1 MVLTFDR
8 YFFKFYFVLFICIN
22 FINYLW
28 EKKKKFDVSALK
40 INKKIK
46 IKKLKI
52 NNKLK

>member
-1 MVLTFDR
+1 M
-8 YFFKFYFVLFICIN
+8 YKFYKLFVR
-22 FINYLW
+22 
-28 EKKKKFDVSALK
+28 EEKKFDVSALK